1 MLLGKVEF
9 ADFRWNLIRS
19 TTGKPFRPLPL
30 WLVWTLGCPG
40 APGSRIS
47 SIYHAGIRPR
57 GCRTPTRGRKFFR
70 GVDVSRNV

>member
-30 WLVWTLGCPG
+30 WLVWTLGCRFSP
-40 APGSRIS
+40 APSPAS
-47 SIYHAGIRPR
+47 P
-57 GCRTPTRGRKFFR
+57 
-70 GVDVSRNV
+70 